1 MNGVSHAGQ
10 RLSEVVGRW
19 RRAPTTASISCVEDS
34 RDSGREQEAGRSR
47 SRVAWIR
54 GLVPGSRRGLL
65 SRGRHG
71 SLPVPLF
78 LVLDVHQA
86 LDVLPSLSQPV
97 EHELTAGVTTGWVR
111 ADEPGA
117 CPASSFPRPYGYEG
131 ASEGTS
137 QKTYPCK
144 APFAPM
150 VTDWLLRRCHTIS
163 TSESKPVALT
173 FRVFRWVGLPFA

>member
-47 SRVAWIR
+47 SRIAWIR

-117 CPASSFPRPYGYEG
+117 CPASSFPRPT
-131 ASEGTS
+131 GT
-137 QKTYPCK
+137 K
-144 APFAPM
+144 ALPKGHHKKPTR
-150 VTDWLLRRCHTIS
+150 VKPPSPLWLRIG
-163 TSESKPVALT
+163 
-173 FRVFRWVGLPFA
+173 F